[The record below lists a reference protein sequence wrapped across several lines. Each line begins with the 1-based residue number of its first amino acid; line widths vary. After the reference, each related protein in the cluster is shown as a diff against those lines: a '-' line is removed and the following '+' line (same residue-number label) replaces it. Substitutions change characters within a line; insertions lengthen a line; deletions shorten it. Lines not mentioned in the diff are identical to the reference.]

1 MDIYRVGENEIGKA
15 DIVLNRGENKH
26 LGVPKIAVGRFR
38 LNQPGRRERRSIVS
52 PTYRDHHVRKS
63 AWMTKEYGI

>member
-26 LGVPKIAVGRFR
+26 VGVAKIAVG
-38 LNQPGRRERRSIVS
+38 
-52 PTYRDHHVRKS
+52 
-63 AWMTKEYGI
+63 

>member
-26 LGVPKIAVGRFR
+26 LGVPKIAVGRFHPS
-38 LNQPGRRERRSIVS
+38 QPGPREGPQLSCLPIE
-52 PTYRDHHVRKS
+52 
-63 AWMTKEYGI
+63 AII

>member
-38 LNQPGRRERRSIVS
+38 LNQPGRGEGAQLSRLPIEAI
-52 PTYRDHHVRKS
+52 T
-63 AWMTKEYGI
+63 

>member
-38 LNQPGRRERRSIVS
+38 LNQPGPREGAQLSRLPIEAI
-52 PTYRDHHVRKS
+52 T
-63 AWMTKEYGI
+63 